1 MTVQQLLDLLEDKDP
16 DAEVR
21 IMMQE
26 SWPFECAIDG
36 VAVREDFAAAAECEC
51 VRDHVDDDHDEDGPA
66 GAEPEFGEGCAAG
79 DVFIVEGRQE
89 RYGDKAA
96 WAAAAR

>member
-36 VAVREDFAAAAECEC
+36 VAVREDFAATAECEC
-51 VRDHVDDDHDEDGPA
+51 DRASTTEPHQDDCPA
-66 GAEPEFGEGCAAG
+66 GGEPEYGEGCAAN

-96 WAAAAR
+96 WAAVAH